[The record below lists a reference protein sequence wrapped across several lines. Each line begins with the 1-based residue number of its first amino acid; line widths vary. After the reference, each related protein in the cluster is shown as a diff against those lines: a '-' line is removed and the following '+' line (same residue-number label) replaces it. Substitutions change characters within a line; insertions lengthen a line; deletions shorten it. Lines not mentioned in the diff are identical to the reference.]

1 MSVLDRIHRTSTETG
16 EPDQTSQEQSSTLI
30 LAEPPVVRRLR
41 IVMTQLSQFAG
52 RNQGSKYSRYAWVL
66 QSMMDEILDELADID
81 SVTMGKW
88 FVDFG
93 KIVEWCGSG
102 DETVLPDSVR
112 AYLAENHPQEL
123 VAIEA

>member
-1 MSVLDRIHRTSTETG
+1 MMDEILDELADVDSVTMGKWFVD
-16 EPDQTSQEQSSTLI
+16 
-30 LAEPPVVRRLR
+30 LR

-66 QSMMDEILDELADID
+66 QSMMDEILDELADVD